1 MKRLTDLKIAARLA
15 LAFGCVVLLMAGT
28 VLASLVQFTE
38 VRSHVDQLVD
48 EDAAKLRLSQ
58 EVLQMARGNGVHV
71 LAAFMADDEAA
82 RQPHLAA
89 VAEARRGIDERLAKL
104 ESLVH
109 LPEGKALLA
118 EFKSARTAWVQA
130 FSASLELL
138 RQGQVEQGRQQ
149 FVQQALPRLQALDGP
164 ALRLTQLQDRVLDE
178 GRDRLAEDLVS
189 VRGLLLV
196 LGVGAVALSITA
208 GWWISRS
215 IVRPLETAVGVA
227 RRVAAGEL
235 DVEIRA
241 GSADET
247 GQLLGAMRQMQESL
261 ARTVATVRQNAEC
274 VATASAQIAQGNG
287 DLSQRTEEQASALQQ
302 TSATMSEL
310 DATVR
315 HNADNAA
322 EADRLARSAS
332 AVAGEGGELVAQVVQ
347 TMNAIHGS
355 SQRIADIIGVIDGIA
370 FQTNILALNA
380 AVEAARAGEQ
390 GRGFAVV
397 AGEVR
402 SLAQRSG
409 EAAKEIKALI
419 GTSVEHV
426 QQGSALVGDAGRTM
440 DQIVGAIRRV
450 TDIVGEISNASG
462 EQASGVTQVG
472 QAVAQMDQT
481 TQQNAALV
489 EESAAAAESLRQ
501 QAHALVQAVAVFR
514 VPDARES

>member
-1 MKRLTDLKIAARLA
+1 MKRLTDLKIAVRLA
-15 LAFGCVVLLMAGT
+15 LAFACVVLLMACT
-28 VLASLVQFTE
+28 VAASLVQFTE
-38 VRSHVDQLVD
+38 VREHVDRLVD
-48 EDAAKLRLSQ
+48 EDAAKLRLAQ

-71 LAAFMADDEAA
+71 MAAFMADDDAA

-89 VAEARRGIDERLAKL
+89 VAEARRGIDERLAQL
-104 ESLVH
+104 DSLVRR
-109 LPEGKALLA
+109 PEGKALLA
-118 EFKSARTAWVQA
+118 EFRAARTAWVQA
-130 FSASLELL
+130 FTSSLGLL
-138 RQGQVEQGRQQ
+138 KEGQVEQGRRQ
-149 FVQQALPRLQALDGP
+149 FIEQALPRLQALDEP
-164 ALRLTQLQDRVLDE
+164 AQRLAELQEHILDE
-178 GRDRLAEDLVS
+178 GRNKLDEDLQW
-189 VRGLLLV
+189 VRQLLLS
-196 LGVGAVALSITA
+196 LGLGAVAISIAA

-215 IVRPLETAVGVA
+215 IVRPLETAVDVA

-235 DVEIRA
+235 DMRIQPGA
-241 GSADET
+241 ADET
-247 GQLLGAMRQMQESL
+247 GQLLEAMRQMQDGL
-261 ARTVATVRQNAEC
+261 ARTVAAVRQNAES

-287 DLSQRTEEQASALQQ
+287 DLSQRTEEQASALEQ

-332 AVAGEGGELVAQVVQ
+332 SVAGEGGELVAQVVQ

-397 AGEVR
+397 ASEVR
-402 SLAQRSG
+402 ALARRSA
-409 EAAKEIKALI
+409 EAAREIKTLI
-419 GTSVEHV
+419 GTSVEQV

-440 DQIVGAIRRV
+440 EQIVGSIQRV
-450 TDIVGEISNASG
+450 TAIVGEISSASG

-472 QAVAQMDQT
+472 QAVAQMDQA

-489 EESAAAAESLRQ
+489 EQSAAAAESLRE
-501 QAHALVQAVAVFR
+501 QARALVQAVAVFR
-514 VPDARES
+514 V

>member
-1 MKRLTDLKIAARLA
+1 MKRLIDLKIAARLA
-15 LAFGCVVLLMAGT
+15 LAFACVVLLMAGT
-28 VLASLVQFTE
+28 VAASLVQFTE
-38 VRSHVDQLVD
+38 VREHVDRLVD
-48 EDAAKLRLSQ
+48 EDAAKLRLAE

-71 LAAFMADDEAA
+71 MAAFMADEEAA

-89 VAEARRGIDERLAKL
+89 VAEARRGIDERLAQL
-104 ESLVH
+104 DSLVRR
-109 LPEGKALLA
+109 PEGKALLA
-118 EFKSARTAWVQA
+118 EFGAARAAWVQA
-130 FSASLELL
+130 FTASLELL
-138 RQGQVEQGRQQ
+138 KQGQVEQGRQQ
-149 FVQQALPRLQALDGP
+149 FARQALPRLQALDDP
-164 ALRLTQLQDRVLDE
+164 AQRLAELQERLLDE
-178 GRDRLAEDLVS
+178 GRDQLDESLVS
-189 VRGLLLV
+189 VRLLLLL
-196 LGVGAVALSITA
+196 LGIGAVALSIAA

-215 IVRPLETAVGVA
+215 IVRPLETAVDVA

-235 DVEIRA
+235 DIRIQA

-247 GQLLGAMRQMQESL
+247 GQLLEAMRQMQEGL
-261 ARTVATVRQNAEC
+261 ARTVTTVRHNAES

-287 DLSQRTEEQASALQQ
+287 DLSQRTEEQASALEQ

-322 EADRLARSAS
+322 EADRLARNAS
-332 AVAGEGGELVAQVVQ
+332 SVAGEGGELVAQVVQ

-402 SLAQRSG
+402 ALAQRSA
-409 EAAKEIKALI
+409 EAAKEIKSLI
-419 GTSVEHV
+419 GTSVEQV
-426 QQGSALVGDAGRTM
+426 QQGSALVCDAGRTM
-440 DQIVGAIRRV
+440 EQIVGSIQRV
-450 TDIVGEISNASG
+450 TAIVGEISSASG

-472 QAVAQMDQT
+472 QAVAQMDQV

-489 EESAAAAESLRQ
+489 EQSAAAAESLRD
-501 QAHALVQAVAVFR
+501 QARALVQAVAVFR
-514 VPDARES
+514 V